1 MERTT
6 GTKTIRAVNV
16 TSGVLY
22 GAVLA
27 ATVTLVFGVSWW
39 LLGWVRGG
47 QSPLIDW
54 TLGSFSAYT
63 FQALLSVLWAM
74 VVNGLGG
81 ALAGLV
87 VVLLYNAVAG
97 VMGGLKLTVE

>member
-1 MERTT
+1 MARTT
-6 GTKTIRAVNV
+6 GTKTIRAVHRS
-16 TSGVLY
+16 SGVRY

-27 ATVTLVFGVSWW
+27 ATVTLVFGISWW
-39 LLGWVRGG
+39 LVGWLRGAP
-47 QSPLIDW
+47 SPLRDR

-63 FQALLSVLWAM
+63 FQALLSVHWAM
-74 VVNGLGG
+74 VVNGVGG

-87 VVLLYNAVAG
+87 VVLLANAVAG

>member
-1 MERTT
+1 MSTSMT
-6 GTKTIRAVNV
+6 TKTIRAVNV

-27 ATVTLVFGVSWW
+27 ATVTLVFGVYWW
-39 LLGWVRGG
+39 LLGWIRGG

-54 TLGSFSAYT
+54 TLGTFSSYT

-74 VVNGLGG
+74 VVNGVGG
-81 ALAGLV
+81 ALAGLFF
-87 VVLLYNAVAG
+87 VLLYNVVAG